1 MFQRYSYSKIKDI
14 ISSTIFKNSNKNKIQ
29 DNINYLNRE
38 NIYSELSMKNYMNYY
53 DTIEFRNYLPN
64 LKN

>member
-29 DNINYLNRE
+29 D
-38 NIYSELSMKNYMNYY
+38 IYSELSMKNYMNYY